1 MENSAVIA
9 SYLKRINVHAKL
21 TREDEVALVARAR
34 RGEPDTADQL
44 VRAHVA
50 FVIRVAMEFRGRGV
64 PFEDLVHEG
73 CVGLLKAIRRFDA
86 SNGARF
92 MTYAAFWVRK
102 AILEA
107 IADGGRLVR
116 VPRYQKV
123 HGRPV
128 MRELHL
134 DEPISADD
142 PRTLLDTLE
151 DERGDGPD
159 TTLMADD
166 DARRLR
172 RHLRELPIREQAVI
186 ASRYG
191 LDGEPAM
198 TLMEVGTLLT
208 LSRERVRQIES
219 SALSRLRR
227 AMTRRCRVPAERR
240 QRTAQA

>member
-9 SYLKRINVHAKL
+9 SYLKRVQANPKLSREEEITLVH
-21 TREDEVALVARAR
+21 RAR
-34 RGEPDTADQL
+34 RGEPGTGDRL
-44 VRAHVA
+44 LRAHVA
-50 FVIRVAMEFRGRGV
+50 FVIRVAMEYRGRGV
-64 PFEDLVHEG
+64 SFEDLVHEG
-73 CVGLLKAIRRFDA
+73 CVGLLKAIRRFD
-86 SNGARF
+86 SENGARF

-128 MRELHL
+128 MRELRL

-151 DERGDGPD
+151 DERGEGPD
-159 TTLMADD
+159 TALLAQD

-172 RHLRELPIREQAVI
+172 HHLRRLPLREQAVL

-198 TLMEVGTLLT
+198 TLMEVGSLLS

-219 SALSRLRR
+219 SAMNRLRK
-227 AMTRRCRVPAERR
+227 AMTRRTHPRVSLDRFIESA
-240 QRTAQA
+240 